1 MYELLAVAAV
11 ACIGLAFSL
20 LALKCLVSVSN
31 RVKFLEDLLRLPE
44 VTEEPVENVVV
55 SDE

>member
-1 MYELLAVAAV
+1 MEYALVV
-11 ACIGLAFSL
+11 ACIGLALSF

-31 RVKFLEDLLRLPE
+31 RVKLLEDLIRLPE
-44 VTEEPVENVVV
+44 ITEEPVENVVV